1 MKVEEP
7 IVDYNSLDLNGT
19 YTYLDYMKWQFTERV
34 ELIKG
39 KILKMSPA
47 PNRRHQAILVNLF
60 KPFQYYFKNQ
70 KCKWYP
76 APFDVRLPIPKGIK
90 DSTVVQPDI
99 CVICDIEKLDEQGCN
114 GSPDLVVE
122 VLSPGNSKHEMNTK
136 FELYEQAGVREY
148 WIIQPETKLVLLY
161 VLDNGIYKGLRPFI
175 EGQTFNSV
183 VFPELE
189 VVVDELFFGI

>member
-7 IVDYNSLDLNGT
+7 KVEYNALDLNGT
-19 YTYLDYMKWQFTERV
+19 YTYLDYMKWQFSERV

-47 PNRRHQAILVNLF
+47 PNRRHQTILVNLHE
-60 KPFQYYFKNQ
+60 PFIKNFKNQ

-76 APFDVRLPIPKGIK
+76 APFDVRLPLPKGIK

-99 CVICDIEKLDEQGCN
+99 CVICDIEKLDDQGCN
-114 GSPDLVVE
+114 GAPDLVVE
-122 VLSPGNSKHEMNTK
+122 ILSPGNSKHEINTK
-136 FELYEQAGVREY
+136 FELYEQAGVKEY

-161 VLDNGIYKGLRPFI
+161 VLDNGIYKGLRPFT
-175 EGQTFNSV
+175 EGQTITSAI
-183 VFPELE
+183 FPELKVE
-189 VVVDELFFGI
+189 VDDLFFDT